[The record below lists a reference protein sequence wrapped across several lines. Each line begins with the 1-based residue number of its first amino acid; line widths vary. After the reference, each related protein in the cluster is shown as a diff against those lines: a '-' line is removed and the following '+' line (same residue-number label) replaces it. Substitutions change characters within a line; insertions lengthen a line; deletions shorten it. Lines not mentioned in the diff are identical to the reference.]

1 MGTNAS
7 TPENNRSDIMM
18 TDVKPL
24 LELVENPTL
33 TEVYQLVVETPATV
47 PEIREQIDISKTAAY
62 DYIEKL
68 QSGGVVEEVGTRNGA
83 TVYTAHEFRI
93 QLEVGDTSFELSS
106 DLCRVI
112 AESDTNQEIERFVDQ
127 YGIGTLIELLP
138 LVREY
143 ADGEITHRMIA
154 NILDISRAAAFQMTE
169 ELLPLLDAVPESTVH
184 RPETPATDTEA
195 ANTDH
200 N

>member
-62 DYIEKL
+62 DDL
-68 QSGGVVEEVGTRNGA
+68 T
-83 TVYTAHEFRI
+83 TAGESRPSREGRAFRP
-93 QLEVGDTSFELSS
+93 Q
-106 DLCRVI
+106 
-112 AESDTNQEIERFVDQ
+112 
-127 YGIGTLIELLP
+127 
-138 LVREY
+138 VR
-143 ADGEITHRMIA
+143 
-154 NILDISRAAAFQMTE
+154 TE
-169 ELLPLLDAVPESTVH
+169 DRTGRE
-184 RPETPATDTEA
+184 
-195 ANTDH
+195 
-200 N
+200 